1 MAGMMYLGN
10 QKVTPVIVQGGGG
23 ESPLNLFTIEDGYL
37 RQNSTVL
44 DGTGIKYIDSN
55 SFSILS
61 NFYQLETS
69 KITELNFPDLESID
83 IEDGYDFRFNNMR
96 YLTRAYF
103 PKLKRADFGSMFA
116 HTPSLQSFNLDSL
129 EDIGGH
135 GETGLLETFYGS
147 GIKEAVFPNLTTARE
162 NGLLDT
168 FGECSNMTC
177 RFPKL
182 EMLYTSKDD
191 DDSEPFFYCFSWCN
205 SVDVYF
211 NALKTTSF
219 EGRFVF
225 SQMLQKAN
233 GCVLHFPSNLQS
245 VVEGL
250 FQYPDF
256 GGTNTTILF
265 DLEPTE

>member
-1 MAGMMYLGN
+1 MYLGN
-10 QKVTPVIVQGGGG
+10 QKVTPVIVQGGG

-55 SFSILS
+55 SFSVLS
-61 NFYQLETS
+61 NFYQLDTS

-83 IEDGYDFRFNNMR
+83 LEDGYDFRFSGMK
-96 YLTRAYF
+96 YLTKAYF
-103 PKLKRADFGSMFA
+103 PKLKRAKFEYMFNG
-116 HTPSLQSFNLDSL
+116 TTSLQSFNLDSL

-135 GETGLLETFYGS
+135 GKTGLNSTFYGS
-147 GIKEAVFPNLTTARE
+147 GIKEAVFPNLTTIRE
-162 NGLLDT
+162 NGLNGT
-168 FGECSNMTC
+168 FAGSSISLC

-182 EMLYTSKDD
+182 EMLYTVKDND
-191 DDSEPFFYCFSWCN
+191 DYEPFFYCFYECN
-205 SVDVYF
+205 SVDIYF

-219 EGRFVF
+219 EDRFVL
-225 SQMLQKAN
+225 SQMLEDAN

-250 FQYPDF
+250 FDYPDF
-256 GGTNTTILF
+256 GGSNTTILF